1 MNNNVLIIFLC
12 MSLWISSSAMAA
24 PATPPAGDIEPATEG
39 EPVDRSCFLE
49 GYELFI
55 DHKYRRACPYFYE
68 FMQRYSPDVA
78 DYEWAEFFLG
88 ISLQKLGYS
97 HASSDILAG
106 LVRRKPNQKIVLYS
120 LEVFENMSRTQ
131 GFDKDLIIDQ
141 TICGSLYGF
150 VEGGLSDFI
159 HYHQGVYDWEHGFI
173 SWGDEH
179 FSQIGKGTY
188 YHYKYLY
195 KKALMCLYE
204 DRIHECMAVL
214 DEILGGSCEDEAL
227 LDEVLK
233 TQARLL
239 YELGEYERADMLYQ
253 ELQQNILEQSRN
265 LMERAWAHYR
275 MGNPEK
281 AMGLLYAFEAPG
293 FRNHFTP
300 EYYILKSF
308 IYKDVCH
315 YESALNVVSEFTA
328 RYGESLEGIYHRL
341 DAGENRDLLVLILN
355 KKDIH
360 FTWELLN
367 LLEEERFRIT
377 EFRDRKDQDS
387 DLSLYLDRIYDL
399 EIAKVAGTLRHQ
411 VQAEYERYAN
421 QLLQYE
427 EEANLMAY
435 EVGLDMYQRVQQYH
449 YSEDQEAKNE
459 EEKGIV
465 VYPFQGEFWNDE
477 LADYRVILPNKCKD
491 MEEWDIFFR

>member
-1 MNNNVLIIFLC
+1 
-12 MSLWISSSAMAA
+12 
-24 PATPPAGDIEPATEG
+24 
-39 EPVDRSCFLE
+39 
-49 GYELFI
+49 
-55 DHKYRRACPYFYE
+55 
-68 FMQRYSPDVA
+68 
-78 DYEWAEFFLG
+78 
-88 ISLQKLGYS
+88 
-97 HASSDILAG
+97 
-106 LVRRKPNQKIVLYS
+106 
-120 LEVFENMSRTQ
+120 
-131 GFDKDLIIDQ
+131 
-141 TICGSLYGF
+141 
-150 VEGGLSDFI
+150 
-159 HYHQGVYDWEHGFI
+159 
-173 SWGDEH
+173 
-179 FSQIGKGTY
+179 
-188 YHYKYLY
+188 
-195 KKALMCLYE
+195 
-204 DRIHECMAVL
+204 MAVL
-214 DEILGGSCEDEAL
+214 DEILKGSCDDEAL